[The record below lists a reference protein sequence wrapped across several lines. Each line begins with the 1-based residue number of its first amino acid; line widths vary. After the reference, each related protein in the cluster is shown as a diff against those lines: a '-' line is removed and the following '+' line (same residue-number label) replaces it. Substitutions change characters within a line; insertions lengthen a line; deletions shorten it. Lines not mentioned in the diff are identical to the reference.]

1 MLKPVLKPVV
11 KPVLK
16 PAVKPVLAPR
26 PPSPPSRSAVRTP
39 ITAAAA
45 TPYTAYKRVVLRQG
59 SKGSAVV
66 ALQRALHIRADGAFG
81 PRTRSALVT
90 FQMLQHIS
98 PNGIANRMVW
108 DRLEKR
114 DAPLLGYRTLTL
126 KQGSK
131 GVAVV
136 ALQRALRVAPD
147 GAFGSNTRTAVLA
160 VQSRAKLAPT
170 GVVSGTTWVAIEK
183 QIRR

>member
-1 MLKPVLKPVV
+1 MVKTPAAPV
-11 KPVLK
+11 
-16 PAVKPVLAPR
+16 ASTR
-26 PPSPPSRSAVRTP
+26 
-39 ITAAAA
+39 
-45 TPYTAYKRVVLRQG
+45 YTAYKKVVLRQG

-66 ALQRALHIRADGAFG
+66 ALQRALKVTPDGDFG

-90 FQMLQHIS
+90 FQRLQRIS
-98 PNGIANRMVW
+98 PNGVADRIVW

-114 DAPLLGYRTLTL
+114 DYPLVGYRGLTL

-147 GAFGSNTRTAVLA
+147 GAFGPRTLAAVKA

-170 GVVSGTTWVAIEK
+170 GVVSGVTWVAIER